1 MKAAGLLGGSLG
13 PRSPWPWLSRALS
26 LAEPVCTEF
35 IVYGALETHRSST
48 GLSGKAGFW
57 ILECSRELKFYPPIF
72 KQYVKNNLKCWEVCW
87 WSGGWDP
94 GLSLPRPGLSLVGEL
109 RFHKPC
115 SQSNDDDLNVLVPC
129 FPTFLEEEHTKQQL
143 LILFCRKP

>member
-72 KQYVKNNLKCWEVCW
+72 KQYVKNNLSVGKFA
-87 WSGGWDP
+87 GGP
-94 GLSLPRPGLSLVGEL
+94 VVGIL
-109 RFHKPC
+109 GFH
-115 SQSNDDDLNVLVPC
+115 
-129 FPTFLEEEHTKQQL
+129 
-143 LILFCRKP
+143 CRGQVYHWLGN